1 MVILTRN
8 NYETITF
15 VNTKLFAMIS
25 NKIGLQLHDKAT
37 TGEALTDKEKVQLE
51 AWYAQQDSTE
61 SYPVRVADNAVGAL
75 RLQIES
81 ALTQMMEITQ
91 RIQQVAAEN
100 EAIRLEN
107 QFIKLQLAQLLG
119 RRTA

>member
-1 MVILTRN
+1 
-8 NYETITF
+8 
-15 VNTKLFAMIS
+15 MIS
-25 NKIGLQLHDKAT
+25 DKIGLQLHDRATKGEPLIGDEKA
-37 TGEALTDKEKVQLE
+37 QLE

-61 SYPVRVADNAVGAL
+61 SYSVKTADNAVGAL

-81 ALTQMMEITQ
+81 ALLQLMKITQ

-107 QFIKLQLAQLLG
+107 QSIKLQLAQSLG
-119 RRTA
+119 RQTA

>member
-1 MVILTRN
+1 
-8 NYETITF
+8 
-15 VNTKLFAMIS
+15 MIS
-25 NKIGLQLHDKAT
+25 DKIGIQLHDKAT
-37 TGEALTDKEKVQLE
+37 KGEPLTDKEKAQLE

-61 SYPVRVADNAVGAL
+61 SYPAKASDNTVGAL

-81 ALTQMMEITQ
+81 ALSLVMKITQ

-107 QFIKLQLAQLLG
+107 QSIKLQLAQSLG
-119 RRTA
+119 RQTA

>member
-1 MVILTRN
+1 
-8 NYETITF
+8 
-15 VNTKLFAMIS
+15 MIS
-25 NKIGLQLHDKAT
+25 DKIGIQFHDKVT
-37 TGEALTDKEKVQLE
+37 KGEPLTDKEKVHLE

-61 SYPVRVADNAVGAL
+61 SYPAKTADNAAVAL

-81 ALTQMMEITQ
+81 ALSQLMKITQ

-107 QFIKLQLAQLLG
+107 QSIKLQLAKSLG
-119 RRTA
+119 RQTA

>member
-1 MVILTRN
+1 
-8 NYETITF
+8 
-15 VNTKLFAMIS
+15 MIS
-25 NKIGLQLHDKAT
+25 DKIGIQLHDKAT
-37 TGEALTDKEKVQLE
+37 KGEPLTDKEKAQLV

-61 SYPVRVADNAVGAL
+61 SYPVQTADNAVGAL

-81 ALTQMMEITQ
+81 ALSQLMKITQ

-107 QFIKLQLAQLLG
+107 QSIKLQLAQSLG
-119 RRTA
+119 RQTA